1 MLRAVIVDDEPLA
14 RDMLGRLCTDRRQVD
29 VVGNAANGKDAIE
42 LINSSRPDLVLMDVE
57 LGDMTGYDV
66 LRAVRA
72 DVDPLAI
79 MVTGHNDRANLAFD
93 AEAVDFV
100 SKPVDGPR
108 LHFALERAALV
119 WSQKRRTAPPDAL
132 IGERAHRLHFIA
144 AAELDFLEVDGNYVT
159 LHSGGERYLTR
170 QPLTALAESLES
182 QGFLRIE
189 RSLLINLRQVAFAE
203 RTERGTYAFTLKR
216 GQRLMSSRERSPA
229 IARLLRTAR
238 LPFSG

>member
-14 RDMLGRLCTDRRQVD
+14 REMLGRLCTDRRQVD
-29 VVGNAANGKDAIE
+29 VVGAAASGQDAID
-42 LINSSRPDLVLMDVE
+42 LITRSRPDIVLMDVE

-72 DVDPLAI
+72 EVDTLAI
-79 MVTGHNDRANLAFD
+79 MVSGHNDRASLAFD

-100 SKPVDGPR
+100 SKPVDGTR
-108 LHFALERAALV
+108 LHCALERAAHR
-119 WSQKRRTAPPDAL
+119 WSQMRRSAPPDAL
-132 IGERAHRLHFIA
+132 IGERAHRLHIIA

-159 LHSGGERYLTR
+159 LHAGGERYLTR
-170 QPLTALAESLES
+170 QSLTALEESLEP

-189 RSLLINLRQVAFAE
+189 RSLLVNLRQVCFAE

-216 GQRLMSSRERSPA
+216 GQRLVSSRERSPA
-229 IARLLRTAR
+229 IARLLRGAK
-238 LPFSG
+238 LQFSG